1 MYYCSICN
9 FLGSDEGEYS
19 GAVCPKCGRPLYATK
34 VSKEEWSRKRE
45 SDKRLLKSKWLQNI
59 AEESEKSEFALSAS
73 DARYEYDVVTILNEG
88 HGRIDTSKMR
98 TILAQKAAQG
108 WKLHTVYSNELGKN
122 ALMILGLGVNSTA
135 CEDVLIFEREIEK

>member
-1 MYYCSICN
+1 MRYMYYCSICN

-59 AEESEKSEFALSAS
+59 M
-73 DARYEYDVVTILNEG
+73 VTKYSRRVRKI
-88 HGRIDTSKMR
+88 RICSF
-98 TILAQKAAQG
+98 G
-108 WKLHTVYSNELGKN
+108 
-122 ALMILGLGVNSTA
+122 
-135 CEDVLIFEREIEK
+135 F